1 MEVEHIPLHRIH
13 HDLEGYFWVFWIYC
27 INIIGPY
34 NQRTPTAGTD
44 LPDPTSINEKSPR
57 LDFFP
62 HWARGPCSMKP
73 DVVAFSKQELGG
85 GLAKHIS
92 HYFGKHNSL
101 REGLVKMRDLFCG
114 SDRPPDV
121 KHRKMV
127 DIFRAMRAGIDPA
140 EDPFPSPDVVR
151 AGRDRYMRL
160 MAHGGVDPPVLA
172 SYSST
177 RTRPSNKRKSQNGS
191 SAGPSRKKQL
201 KSLQ

>member
-1 MEVEHIPLHRIH
+1 
-13 HDLEGYFWVFWIYC
+13 
-27 INIIGPY
+27 
-34 NQRTPTAGTD
+34 
-44 LPDPTSINEKSPR
+44 
-57 LDFFP
+57 
-62 HWARGPCSMKP
+62 MKP
-73 DVVAFSKQELGG
+73 DVVVFSKQELWG

-101 REGLVKMRDLFCG
+101 WEGLVKMHDLFGG
-114 SDRPPDV
+114 SDHPLDV

-127 DIFRAMRAGIDPA
+127 DIFHAMRAGIDPA

-177 RTRPSNKRKSQNGS
+177 
-191 SAGPSRKKQL
+191 
-201 KSLQ
+201 